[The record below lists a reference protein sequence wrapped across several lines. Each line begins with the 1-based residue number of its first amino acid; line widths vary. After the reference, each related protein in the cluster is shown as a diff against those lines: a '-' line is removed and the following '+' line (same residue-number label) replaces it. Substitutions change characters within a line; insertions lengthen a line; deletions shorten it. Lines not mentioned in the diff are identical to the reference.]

1 MRRKLTVWL
10 DSEHQL
16 QHVTIAKHFFPDLSG
31 NYIRYARNWMYIRV
45 FHVLFEDEL
54 TVSLVA

>member
-16 QHVTIAKHFFPDLSG
+16 QHVTIAKQKYIYISSLSC
-31 NYIRYARNWMYIRV
+31 
-45 FHVLFEDEL
+45 
-54 TVSLVA
+54 LVTICVMLEIGCMSGFSTSYLRMNRQ